1 MKPQYLKIAGKGM
14 QSFSI
19 RHDKLYKFR
28 GNWHYHPELE
38 LHYVIKGEGIRFVGD
53 SVDKF
58 SEGELILLGENL
70 PHCWQSADAVNVGL
84 PDNEFEVIVLQ
95 FLPNCMGAHLLNM
108 PEANPLIRLFE
119 RAKNGMKIQGHTKE
133 KVVSLMLELS
143 AASNMDRLI
152 LFFKIM
158 NELAES
164 SEYGFLTQSKNCYHA
179 RNESDMARVNQ
190 VYAYSMAN
198 YMQKITLNQMAGLC
212 NLTVT
217 SFCRFFRTMY
227 RKSYYDFLTEIRVS
241 KACLMIIDS
250 DLTIESICNLCGY
263 HNISNFY
270 RHFKN
275 ITGMTPYVYKRKFA
289 RRNIAA

>member
-1 MKPQYLKIAGKGM
+1 MKPQYLKIAAKGL

-19 RHDKLYKFR
+19 RHDKLHKFR

-58 SEGELILLGENL
+58 TEGELVLLGENL
-70 PHCWQSADAVNVGL
+70 PHCWQNSDAAEQGGAGAEV
-84 PDNEFEVIVLQ
+84 EVIVLQ
-95 FLPNCMGAHLLNM
+95 FLPGCMGAHILNL
-108 PEANPLIRLFE
+108 PEANNLTGLFE
-119 RAKNGMKIQGHTKE
+119 HAKNGMTIHGRTRETVIK
-133 KVVSLMLELS
+133 LMRELS
-143 AASNMDRLI
+143 TAENMDRLI
-152 LFFKIM
+152 LYFKIM
-158 NELAES
+158 NALAES
-164 SEYGFLTQSKNCYHA
+164 REYTFLTQAKNCYQT
-179 RNESDMARVNQ
+179 RNEADMARINQ

-198 YMQKITLNQMAGLC
+198 YMQKITLSQMAGLC
-212 NLTVT
+212 NLTIT

-241 KACLMIIDS
+241 KACIMIIDT
-250 DLTIESICNLCGY
+250 DLTIETICNLCGY

-275 ITGMTPYVYKRKFA
+275 ITGMTPYVYKRKFV